1 VRSVEITH
9 PTVDRGCFRTD
20 HLDAQF
26 LFLYSETSQMKGLL
40 LAPAV
45 AAVLFLAADLPALA
59 HNDDDLRNR
68 KRSQFELVESTI
80 PEIRQAMRANIIS
93 AERLTWMYLKR
104 IEAYEDSG
112 PAINAYQHI
121 NANALREARRLDRH
135 DHHDHRGL
143 SRKPLYGVPVL
154 LKDNIDTADMP
165 TTAGSV
171 ALSGSIPPDDA
182 FITKK
187 LRDAGAIIL
196 GKGTL
201 TEYANFIAV
210 GMPTGYSSLG
220 GFGFNP
226 YDPRVDPR
234 ATPPFN
240 DGRPVLQTGGSS
252 SGPAIAVNANLVAIA
267 VGTETSGSILSPASA
282 NGVVGIKPTV
292 GLVSRDGIIPITAD
306 QDTAGPITRTVTDAA
321 ILLGVLAGYDAN
333 DSATAACLV
342 PGNCFDDYTKFLN
355 RKALRGAR
363 LAVPPVAPNRAALM
377 DAAITV
383 LRAQGA
389 YVELIQAYDQ
399 RIGMPQLGT
408 CIARPSPTDLSCS
421 TVLLYGFKRDL
432 NSCLGATPGAP
443 LQSLAQIIAFNER
456 HVPPMKYG
464 QAIAIAA
471 EALDTSAS
479 SADTARYLA
488 DRAEDLRRSKLA
500 LDGVFKGPDGLQGT
514 DDDFDAVL
522 HLGNAN
528 ANVTAKAGYPSVA
541 VPAGFNALSTLTP
554 QDPPIGVPFPS
565 DLTFAGRAF
574 SEPKLIALA
583 YAFEQATRHR
593 VPPASTPPLP
603 SDTIRKRR

>member
-1 VRSVEITH
+1 MKRLLLTLSVAAATLLANA
-9 PTVDRGCFRTD
+9 PTLAQHDDDDRRGRVKFQ
-20 HLDAQF
+20 LV
-26 LFLYSETSQMKGLL
+26 ETS
-40 LAPAV
+40 
-45 AAVLFLAADLPALA
+45 
-59 HNDDDLRNR
+59 
-68 KRSQFELVESTI
+68 I
-80 PEIRQAMRANIIS
+80 PEIRKAMRSNVLS
-93 AERLTWMYLKR
+93 AERLTRMYLKR
-104 IEAYEDSG
+104 IDAYEEAG
-112 PAINAYQHI
+112 PHINAYLHI
-121 NANALREARRLDRH
+121 NENALREARQLDALN
-135 DHHDHRGL
+135 DHHHGRP
-143 SRKPLYGVPVL
+143 SRLPLFGVPVL

-171 ALSGSIPPDDA
+171 ALAGSIPPDDA

-187 LRDAGAIIL
+187 LRNAGAIIL

-201 TEYANFIAV
+201 TEFANFLAV

-234 ATPPFN
+234 TEAPNN

-252 SGPAIAVNANLVAIA
+252 SGPGIGVNANLVTIA

-321 ILLGVLAGYDAN
+321 ILLGVLAGFDPN
-333 DSATAACLV
+333 DPATAACLK
-342 PGNCFDDYTKFLN
+342 PGNCFHDYTRFLN
-355 RKALRGAR
+355 KRALRGAR
-363 LAVPPVAPNRAALM
+363 LAVPPVPANRQALM
-377 DAAITV
+377 DAAIAV

-389 YVELIQAYDQ
+389 TVELIDTYDA
-399 RIGMPQLGT
+399 RIGVPQLGT
-408 CIARPSPTDLSCS
+408 CIARPAPTDQTCS

-432 NSCLGATPGAP
+432 NHYLAATPAAP
-443 LQSLAQIIAFNER
+443 SHTLADIIAFNNAF
-456 HVPPMKYG
+456 VPPMKYG
-464 QAIAIAA
+464 QVIAVGAQ
-471 EALDTSAS
+471 ELDVSPG
-479 SADTARYLA
+479 SADTVRYIA

-500 LDGVFKGPDGLQGT
+500 LDGVFNGQDGVQGT
-514 DDDFDAVL
+514 DDDFDAIL

-528 ANVTAKAGYPSVA
+528 ANVPAKAGYPSVA
-541 VPAGFNALSTLTP
+541 VPGGFNALSTLTP
-554 QDPPIGVPFPS
+554 ADPPIAVPFPS
-565 DLTFAGRAF
+565 DITFAGRAF

-603 SDTIRKRR
+603 SDTIRGKH

>member
-1 VRSVEITH
+1 
-9 PTVDRGCFRTD
+9 
-20 HLDAQF
+20 
-26 LFLYSETSQMKGLL
+26 MKRLL
-40 LAPAV
+40 LAL
-45 AAVLFLAADLPALA
+45 AAAAALLAADLPTFA
-59 HNDDDLRNR
+59 HDDHDDDHDGDRR
-68 KRSQFELVESTI
+68 RARFELLEATI
-80 PEIRQAMRANIIS
+80 PEIRKALQSDVIS
-93 AERLTWMYLKR
+93 AERLTRMYLKR
-104 IEAYEDSG
+104 IAAYEQAG
-112 PAINAYQHI
+112 PAINAYQHV
-121 NANALREARRLDRH
+121 NDNALREARQLDALNDRH
-135 DHHDHRGL
+135 HRRP
-143 SRKPLYGVPVL
+143 SRKPLFGIPVL

-171 ALSGSIPPDDA
+171 ALDGSIPPDDA

-201 TEYANFIAV
+201 TEYANFIAL

-220 GFGFNP
+220 DFGFNP

-234 ATPPFN
+234 TTAPFN

-252 SGPAIAVNANLVAIA
+252 SGPAIGVNANLVAIS

-321 ILLGVLAGYDAN
+321 ILLGVLAGYDPN
-333 DSATAACLV
+333 DPATAACLV
-342 PGNCFDDYTKFLN
+342 PGNCFDDYTKFLKK
-355 RKALRGAR
+355 KALRGAR
-363 LAVPPVAPNRAALM
+363 LAVPPFPANRTAIM
-377 DAAITV
+377 EDAIAV
-383 LRAQGA
+383 MRAQGA
-389 YVELIQAYDQ
+389 HVELIDTYDV

-408 CIARPSPTDLSCS
+408 CVAKPLPTDLTCS

-432 NSCLGATPGAP
+432 NAYLAVTPAAP
-443 LQSLAQIIAFNER
+443 SQSLAQIIAFNDA
-456 HVPPMKYG
+456 HVPPLKYG
-464 QAIAIAA
+464 QAIAIGA
-471 EALDTSAS
+471 EALDILPG

-500 LDGVFKGPDGLQGT
+500 LDGVFNGPDGVQGSA
-514 DDDFDAVL
+514 DDFDAVL

-528 ANVTAKAGYPSVA
+528 ANVPAKAGYPSVA
-541 VPAGFNALSTLTP
+541 VPGGFNALSTLTP
-554 QDPPIGVPFPS
+554 ADPPIGVPFPS
-565 DLTFAGRAF
+565 DVTFAGPAF

-583 YAFEQATRHR
+583 YAFEQATLHR

-603 SDTIRKRR
+603 SDTVRRRH

>member
-1 VRSVEITH
+1 MTR
-9 PTVDRGCFRTD
+9 
-20 HLDAQF
+20 
-26 LFLYSETSQMKGLL
+26 LL
-40 LAPAV
+40 LALG
-45 AAVLFLAADLPALA
+45 AAAALFSFHLPVFA
-59 HNDDDLRNR
+59 HDDDDGRHGR
-68 KRSQFELVESTI
+68 DRVKFELVETTI
-80 PEIRQAMRANIIS
+80 PEIRQAFRSNTLS
-93 AERLTWMYLKR
+93 VERLIQMYLKR
-104 IEAYEDSG
+104 IDAYEEAG
-112 PAINAYQHI
+112 PHINAYIHI
-121 NANALREARRLDRH
+121 NENALREGRQLDALN
-135 DHHDHRGL
+135 DHHHGRPA
-143 SRKPLYGVPVL
+143 RKPLFGIPVM
-154 LKDNIDTADMP
+154 LKDNVDTADMP

-171 ALSGSIPPDDA
+171 ALAGSIPPDDA

-187 LRDAGAIIL
+187 LRNAGAIIL

-201 TEYANFIAV
+201 TEFANFLAV

-234 ATPPFN
+234 TEPPNN

-252 SGPAIAVNANLVAIA
+252 SGPGIGVNANLVAIA

-321 ILLGVLAGYDAN
+321 ILLGVLAGFDPN
-333 DSATAACLV
+333 DPATRACLR
-342 PGNCFDDYTKFLN
+342 PGNCFSDYTRFLN

-363 LAVPPVAPNRAALM
+363 LAVPPVPPNRQALM
-377 DAAITV
+377 DAAIAV

-389 YVELIQAYDQ
+389 TVELIDTYDV
-399 RIGMPQLGT
+399 RIGVPQLGT
-408 CIARPSPTDLSCS
+408 CISRPAPTDLTCS

-432 NSCLGATPGAP
+432 NAYLAATPAAP
-443 LQSLAQIIAFNER
+443 SRTLAEVIAFNNMF
-456 HVPPMKYG
+456 VPPMKYG
-464 QAIAIAA
+464 QAIAIGA
-471 EALDTSAS
+471 EALDVSPG
-479 SADTARYLA
+479 SADTARYIA

-500 LDGVFKGPDGLQGT
+500 LDGVFDGADGKRGT
-514 DDDFDAVL
+514 KDDFDAIL

-541 VPAGFNALSTLTP
+541 VPGGFNALSTLTP
-554 QDPPIGVPFPS
+554 ADPPIAVPFPS
-565 DLTFAGRAF
+565 DITFAGRAF

-583 YAFEQATRHR
+583 YAFEQATKHR

-603 SDTIRKRR
+603 SDVIRGRH

>member
-1 VRSVEITH
+1 
-9 PTVDRGCFRTD
+9 
-20 HLDAQF
+20 
-26 LFLYSETSQMKGLL
+26 MKRLL
-40 LAPAV
+40 LAL
-45 AAVLFLAADLPALA
+45 AAAAALLAADLPTFA
-59 HNDDDLRNR
+59 HDDHDDDHDGDRGR
-68 KRSQFELVESTI
+68 ARFELLEATI
-80 PEIRQAMRANIIS
+80 PQIQKALRSDVIS
-93 AERLTWMYLKR
+93 AERLTRMYLKR
-104 IEAYEDSG
+104 IAAYEQAG

-121 NANALREARRLDRH
+121 NDNALREARQLDALNDRH
-135 DHHDHRGL
+135 HRRP
-143 SRKPLYGVPVL
+143 SRKPLFGIPVL

-171 ALSGSIPPDDA
+171 ALDGSIPPDDA

-201 TEYANFIAV
+201 TEYANFIAL

-220 GFGFNP
+220 DFGFNP

-234 ATPPFN
+234 TTPPFN

-252 SGPAIAVNANLVAIA
+252 SGPAIGVNANLVALA

-321 ILLGVLAGYDAN
+321 ILLGVLAGHDPN
-333 DSATAACLV
+333 DPATEACLV
-342 PGNCFDDYTKFLN
+342 PGNCFDDYTKFLKKN
-355 RKALRGAR
+355 ALRGAR
-363 LAVPPVAPNRAALM
+363 LAVPPFPANRTAIM
-377 DAAITV
+377 EAAIAV
-383 LRAQGA
+383 LRAKGA
-389 YVELIQAYDQ
+389 YVELIDTYDA
-399 RIGMPQLGT
+399 RIGVPQLGT
-408 CIARPSPTDLSCS
+408 CVARPLPTDLTCS

-432 NSCLGATPGAP
+432 NAYLAATPGAP
-443 LQSLAQIIAFNER
+443 SQSLAQIIAFNDAFD
-456 HVPPMKYG
+456 PPLKYG
-464 QAIAIAA
+464 QAIAIGA
-471 EALDTSAS
+471 EALDTSPG

-500 LDGVFKGPDGLQGT
+500 LDGVFNGPDGVQGSA
-514 DDDFDAVL
+514 DDFDAVL

-528 ANVTAKAGYPSVA
+528 ANVPAKAGYPSVA
-541 VPAGFNALSTLTP
+541 VPGGFNALSTLTP
-554 QDPPIGVPFPS
+554 ADPPIGVPFPS
-565 DLTFAGRAF
+565 DVTFAGPAF

-603 SDTIRKRR
+603 SDTVRSRH